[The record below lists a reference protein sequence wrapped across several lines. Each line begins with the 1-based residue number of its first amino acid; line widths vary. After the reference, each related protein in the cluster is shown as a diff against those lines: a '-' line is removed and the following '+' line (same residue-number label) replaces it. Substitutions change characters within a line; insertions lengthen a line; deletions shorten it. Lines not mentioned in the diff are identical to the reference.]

1 MRTCGILLPVFSLP
15 SEQGIGCFS
24 KAAYD
29 FVDFLA
35 KAGADYWQILPLGPT
50 GYGDSP
56 YQSFSTFAGNP
67 YYIDITEFVETGL
80 LSREECGE
88 FYVPVKSTGAIDY
101 EGLYNKRFLL
111 LKKAYERF
119 NADAEAGYREFCDK
133 NAFWLEDYALFM
145 AVKDSFG
152 GISLSEWDK
161 PARIRDEET
170 LNHYRGEL
178 AGNIGFYRF
187 QQYFFAKQWSKLK
200 KYANDKGIK
209 IIGDIPI
216 YVAYDSSDVWAHPEL
231 FDFDEDN
238 VPNAVAGCPPD
249 PFAATG
255 QLWGNP
261 LYRWDY
267 HKETG
272 YKWWLSR
279 LRHCFELYDVV
290 RIDHF
295 RGFDEFYTIPF
306 GNETAEI
313 GEWKK
318 GPGLEFFDVI
328 KRELGDV
335 SVIAEDLGF
344 LTDSVRELVK
354 ATGYPSMKV
363 LQFAFGGDPKSE
375 YLPHNLVKN
384 AVIYTGTHDNE
395 TTRGW
400 YERIVEEKDYSAE
413 YLNDYLGGV
422 TEETVADKLIRAAY
436 SSVCDTCIIPLQD
449 WLNIDNEGRINV
461 PSVLGDNWDW
471 QMKAEDLTDE
481 LADRMLKYKR
491 TYGR

>member
-1 MRTCGILLPVFSLP
+1 MRTCGVLLPVFSLP
-15 SEQGIGCFS
+15 SAQGIGCFS

-29 FVDFLA
+29 FVDFLVKA
-35 KAGADYWQILPLGPT
+35 KQDYWQILPLGPT

-67 YYIDITEFVETGL
+67 YYIDITEFVESGL
-80 LSREECGE
+80 LTKDECAGL
-88 FYVPVKSTGAIDY
+88 FVPFRDNGAIDY

-119 NADAEAGYREFCDK
+119 NADAEPGYHDFLWQ
-133 NAFWLEDYALFM
+133 NGYWLEDYALFM
-145 AVKDSFG
+145 AIKDSFG
-152 GISLSEWDK
+152 GISLSEWDEEI
-161 PARIRDEET
+161 RTRDEAV
-170 LNHYRGEL
+170 LNRYRSDLSWE
-178 AGNIGFYRF
+178 AGFYKF
-187 QQYFFAKQWSKLK
+187 QQYFFAKQWHKLK
-200 KYANDKGIK
+200 KFANEKGVK

-231 FDFDEDN
+231 FDLDEEN

-267 HKETG
+267 HKETD
-272 YKWWLSR
+272 YAWWLSR
-279 LRHCFELYDVV
+279 LKNCFNLYDVV

-295 RGFDEFYTIPF
+295 RGFDEYYTIPF

-318 GPGLEFFDVI
+318 GPGIGFFEVI

-363 LQFAFGGDPKSE
+363 LQFAFGGDPASE

-400 YERIVEEKDYSAE
+400 YKRIVEEKDYSAT
-413 YLNDYLGGV
+413 YLEDYLGKI
-422 TEETVADKLIRAAY
+422 TEETAADKLIRAAY
-436 SSVCDTCIIPLQD
+436 ASVCDTCIIPLQD
-449 WLNIDNEGRINV
+449 WLNIDNDARINV

-471 QMKAEDLTDE
+471 MMDEDALTDE
-481 LADRMLKYKR
+481 LAERMAKYKR
-491 TYGR
+491 VFGR